1 MLHIFNASSLR
12 GVVVVGGDKSISHRA
27 LILAACASGVSK
39 ISNLSLGQDVLM
51 TAKSLMNLGVKIVIE
66 NNICTIYGVGI
77 SGLKQPN
84 GILNMGNSGS
94 SARFLLGLLAG
105 YNYRVFFDGDDSL
118 RKRSMQS
125 VMDAL
130 QAIGAEFTMSD
141 SQYLPGFMNG
151 GKWCLPIK
159 YDLLVPRAQ
168 IKTAILFAGLNIDG
182 TTTIIEHIPTR
193 NHSEKLLKFMGADI
207 NIEHVKGRNIITL
220 RGGKDLKSREIAIPN
235 DPSSAAFI
243 AVAALIVN
251 KSEIK
256 LLDVNL
262 NETRSAIW
270 LILQQMGAKI
280 KITNSRYLDYGEE
293 IGDLEICNSDLSAI
307 EINASYSAKLIDEY
321 PILAI
326 AAACADGVSIFRGI
340 GELRYKESNR
350 IDAIVNNLRQIGIE
364 VKIQDD
370 DMIIKGNKLQI
381 LSLDSGLKIE
391 TYRDHRIA
399 MAFSII
405 ALITK
410 NGLMLDDCES
420 INTSFPNFLDII
432 NHIGG
437 KAIICD
443 LR

>member
-1 MLHIFNASSLR
+1 
-12 GVVVVGGDKSISHRA
+12 V
-27 LILAACASGVSK
+27 
-39 ISNLSLGQDVLM
+39 
-51 TAKSLMNLGVKIVIE
+51 MN
-66 NNICTIYGVGI
+66 
-77 SGLKQPN
+77 
-84 GILNMGNSGS
+84 
-94 SARFLLGLLAG
+94 
-105 YNYRVFFDGDDSL
+105 
-118 RKRSMQS
+118 
-125 VMDAL
+125 AL

-207 NIEHVKGRNIITL
+207 NIEHFKGRNIITL
-220 RGGKDLKSREIAIPN
+220 RGGKDLKSQDIKIPN

-280 KITNSRYLDYGEE
+280 KIANSRYLDYGEE

-326 AAACADGVSIFRGI
+326 AAACADGVSIFRDI

-410 NGLMLDDCES
+410 NGLMLDDYES

-432 NHIGG
+432 NHMGG
-437 KAIICD
+437 NAIICD